1 MPNIGR
7 PSRDCNSCRKR
18 RIKCDLKYPECGQ
31 CLRKRWSCSGYRK
44 DSDVLFRTET
54 LISFPDNQSKDR
66 RKKQIQ
72 QIQQRENGVSF
83 KKQEDFDSSAKGLS
97 PYRKQI
103 MIHDQLSENWDNHF
117 IPLALAGL
125 RISADM
131 PLTMLNAISNI
142 ISQND
147 HESPLYKALNAVG
160 YTFLART
167 NPSKNT
173 LAQRI
178 KAYRNALTAVNSTLR
193 DSQKCRTNTTLLTV
207 WVLGLYEFLADPT
220 NAGWHIHSQG
230 LINLFRLRGSEN
242 YATED
247 GRYLYLLFFNSFQI
261 QAIRTGEESY
271 ITESITL
278 IHEIA
283 DHCNSSEYLPLR
295 TCIFTYHC
303 ALQCSRIRKL
313 LNEATDAK
321 LLSSSESILQDMDNI
336 EKATYPLSHKSFITE
351 NKVEAP
357 VRIAHD
363 DDSPGKDTN
372 HPMEVDSLYRGSI
385 MYRVNWR
392 IRVSFFVLEFLQR
405 VSTSPRNNLYAS
417 ETMGRY
423 GKNIRLLSDD
433 IKEIH
438 NVYTRKIQKHINLL
452 RIRSHSHTAEN
463 QSVKAEI
470 AGLKAALDKYA
481 KQNESLKGKIRAQQ
495 SEMQVWKDHAWGL
508 LLQYAR
514 LLRKVYSLDDK
525 VGRLSEEVRKRDV
538 SNK

>member
-131 PLTMLNAISNI
+131 PLTMLNVISNI

-160 YTFLART
+160 YAFLART

-405 VSTSPRNNLYAS
+405 VSTSPVCTS
-417 ETMGRY
+417 EQRTLCLEY
-423 GKNIRLLSDD
+423 RL
-433 IKEIH
+433 
-438 NVYTRKIQKHINLL
+438 RC
-452 RIRSHSHTAEN
+452 
-463 QSVKAEI
+463 
-470 AGLKAALDKYA
+470 
-481 KQNESLKGKIRAQQ
+481 
-495 SEMQVWKDHAWGL
+495 M
-508 LLQYAR
+508 
-514 LLRKVYSLDDK
+514 
-525 VGRLSEEVRKRDV
+525 EEVRILAERASFYLGTPDHKTQSFSELVLYIRTVLLHRTGPTDGLQDFV
-538 SNK
+538 IEEP

>member
-18 RIKCDLKYPECGQ
+18 RIK
-31 CLRKRWSCSGYRK
+31 
-44 DSDVLFRTET
+44 
-54 LISFPDNQSKDR
+54 
-66 RKKQIQ
+66 

-131 PLTMLNAISNI
+131 PLTMLNVISNI

-160 YTFLART
+160 YAFLART